1 MPKRKQYFVL
11 DVNKNYRNI
20 MLQAKQMES
29 CEIHIALEED
39 KKPYFF
45 NGNIQLYSKNSN
57 NEIISFKENSK
68 DGNDLFFDLT
78 FETEGIYEFELE
90 LSSDDGILKTP
101 TFFGLIKK
109 SISGGGVEYNLLD
122 SEGNQLIDSEGFLLK
137 VRG

>member
-20 MLQAKQMES
+20 MFQAKQNEN

-45 NGNIQLYSKNSN
+45 TGTIKLYSKNNN
-57 NEIISFKENSK
+57 NEVISFKETSK
-68 DGNDLFFDLT
+68 NGNDLFFDLT
-78 FETEGIYEFELE
+78 FVTDGIYEFELE
-90 LSSDDGILKTP
+90 LISDDGVLKSS

-109 SISGGGVEYNLLD
+109 SIGGSAIEYDLVD
-122 SEGNQLIDSEGFLLK
+122 SEGFQLVDSEGFLLK